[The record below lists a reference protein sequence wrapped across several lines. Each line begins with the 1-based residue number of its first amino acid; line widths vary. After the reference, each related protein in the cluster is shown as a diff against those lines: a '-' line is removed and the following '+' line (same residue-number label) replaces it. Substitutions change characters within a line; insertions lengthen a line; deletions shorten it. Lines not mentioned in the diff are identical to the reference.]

1 MHPWI
6 SAVLKTLEQRRPP
19 LFCVHYACDSLVSAR
34 NQTSMVSAIAV
45 RILGLDQTKV
55 FSLGLMAEREGLAPA
70 DIAQQRTSLEKSLL
84 EEFNCFLE
92 RMNAKY
98 PDAWWFHWAMRDVTF
113 GWPMLEHRVR
123 TLLKTPLHINEEQL
137 VDIHASLVSQ
147 YGREFIARPQLL
159 QLAEMNGLAHSDLLT
174 GPVEVEALQRG
185 DYLAISRSTA
195 KKAEII
201 SQVLVKYVEG
211 RLMTA
216 GSKQRRRKRWSV
228 LKHDAL
234 PRELIGADE
243 ASRLCGL
250 SRATWYRLLA
260 GAKIPLPHK
269 IGRRSLW
276 DAKELRLWID
286 SQCPGQKIWRAERRL
301 HGLGPKK

>member
-1 MHPWI
+1 
-6 SAVLKTLEQRRPP
+6 
-19 LFCVHYACDSLVSAR
+19 
-34 NQTSMVSAIAV
+34 
-45 RILGLDQTKV
+45 
-55 FSLGLMAEREGLAPA
+55 
-70 DIAQQRTSLEKSLL
+70 
-84 EEFNCFLE
+84 
-92 RMNAKY
+92 
-98 PDAWWFHWAMRDVTF
+98 
-113 GWPMLEHRVR
+113 
-123 TLLKTPLHINEEQL
+123 LKTPLHINEEQL
-137 VDIHASLVSQ
+137 VDIHASLASQ
-147 YGREFIARPQLL
+147 FGREFIARPQLL

-174 GPVEVEALQRG
+174 GTVEVEALQRG

-201 SQVLVKYVEG
+201 SQLLVKYVEG

-228 LKHDAL
+228 LKQDAL

-301 HGLGPKK
+301 HGLGRKGG